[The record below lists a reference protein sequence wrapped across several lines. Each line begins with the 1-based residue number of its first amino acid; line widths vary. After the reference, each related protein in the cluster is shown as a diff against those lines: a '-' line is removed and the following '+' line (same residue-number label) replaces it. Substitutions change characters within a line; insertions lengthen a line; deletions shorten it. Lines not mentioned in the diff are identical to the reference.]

1 MELNITLS
9 ADSLASLKAT
19 LTPNEAPLFGPEV
32 HTEMLALAI
41 IDNHGSNLVN
51 GIVDQRGEDLI
62 NDIVEQIDL
71 SSLAYEI
78 DVRALAREMDIDH
91 NELAEHLSM
100 SEVADAVIDNLDL
113 DDLSE
118 RMADKVDLS
127 QFINHKQ
134 LALQLVSQFINN
146 QEFRDTCVAAL
157 VERLT
162 KSVEA

>member
-9 ADSLASLKAT
+9 ADSLASLKAAV
-19 LTPNEAPLFGPEV
+19 TPKEAPLFGPEPD
-32 HTEMLALAI
+32 TEKVAEAI
-41 IDNHGSNLVN
+41 VNNHS
-51 GIVDQRGEDLI
+51 ETLI

-71 SSLAYEI
+71 SSVAYEI

-134 LALQLVSQFINN
+134 LALQVVNQFINN
-146 QEFRDTCVAAL
+146 QEFRDTCVSAL

>member
-9 ADSLASLKAT
+9 ADSLASLKAAV
-19 LTPNEAPLFGPEV
+19 TPKEAPLFGPEPD
-32 HTEMLALAI
+32 TEKVAEAIVNNHSEALI
-41 IDNHGSNLVN
+41 S
-51 GIVDQRGEDLI
+51 
-62 NDIVEQIDL
+62 DIVEQIDL
-71 SSLAYEI
+71 SNLAYEI

-134 LALQLVSQFINN
+134 LALQLVTQFINN
-146 QEFRDTCVAAL
+146 QEFRDTCVSAL

>member
-9 ADSLASLKAT
+9 ADSLASLKAAV
-19 LTPNEAPLFGPEV
+19 TPKEAPLFGPEPD
-32 HTEMLALAI
+32 TEKVAEAI
-41 IDNHGSNLVN
+41 YNNHSDT
-51 GIVDQRGEDLI
+51 IV

-71 SSLAYEI
+71 SSVAYEI

-134 LALQLVSQFINN
+134 LALQVVNQFINN
-146 QEFRDTCVAAL
+146 QEFRDTCVSAL

>member
-9 ADSLASLKAT
+9 ADSLASLKAAV
-19 LTPNEAPLFGPEV
+19 TPKEAPLFGPEPD
-32 HTEMLALAI
+32 TEKVAEAI
-41 IDNHGSNLVN
+41 VNNHS
-51 GIVDQRGEDLI
+51 ETLI

-71 SSLAYEI
+71 SNLAYEI
-78 DVRALAREMDIDH
+78 DMGALAREMDIDH
-91 NELAEHLSM
+91 NELAEHISM

-134 LALQLVSQFINN
+134 LALQLVTQFINN
-146 QEFRDTCVAAL
+146 QEFRDTCVSAL